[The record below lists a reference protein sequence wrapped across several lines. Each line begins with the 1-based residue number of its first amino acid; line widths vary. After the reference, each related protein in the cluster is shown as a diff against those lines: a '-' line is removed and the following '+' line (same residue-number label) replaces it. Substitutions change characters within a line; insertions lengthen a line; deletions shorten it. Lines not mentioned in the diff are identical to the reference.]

1 MLRAEGRIIQNPKKT
16 FPKRHSKIYMQP
28 QKIPP
33 KQKKR
38 DPRIEYYSKSKVKC
52 QYKDKKTPIVTSQN
66 KAKI

>member
-16 FPKRHSKIYMQP
+16 FPKGHSKIYMQP

-52 QYKDKKTPIVTSQN
+52 QYKDEKLQWSPPKTKQ
-66 KAKI
+66 K